1 MLERLSEVHKVIS
14 SSQRAFTMEGGKGKA
29 TRFHIKAKVPDT
41 LSLLWLQYSL
51 ALCGSPLFKKLL
63 ECGLV
68 NWKLPYTVYLY
79 FFLPLLKCDLR
90 TSITIFSRPVVK
102 ILSSSLQ
109 VKTRRRLHSRT
120 HKNLARP
127 HQLIFTFQ
135 TNFLTTDPMS
145 CCFIT
150 GGFFFFVP

>member
-14 SSQRAFTMEGGKGKA
+14 LSQRAFTMEGGKGKA

-79 FFLPLLKCDLR
+79 FFPP
-90 TSITIFSRPVVK
+90 FVK
-102 ILSSSLQ
+102 VRFKNVYRNFFKACRQDPFKFFTGSD
-109 VKTRRRLHSRT
+109 TRRRSHSCT

-127 HQLIFTFQ
+127 HHFIFTFQ
-135 TNFLTTDPMS
+135 TNFLL
-145 CCFIT
+145 
-150 GGFFFFVP
+150 G

>member
-79 FFLPLLKCDLR
+79 FFPP
-90 TSITIFSRPVVK
+90 FVK
-102 ILSSSLQ
+102 VRFKNVYHNFFKACRQDPFKFFTGSD
-109 VKTRRRLHSRT
+109 TRRRSHSRT

-135 TNFLTTDPMS
+135 TNFRL
-145 CCFIT
+145 
-150 GGFFFFVP
+150 G